1 MLVQKPWG
9 RYKQYALNKNCSV
22 KLLTLEP
29 GEETSLHWH
38 NLRTD
43 TWVILD
49 EGITVQIGE
58 ESYLAHAGDEFYVP
72 SGQVHRLKAT
82 GQKARVLEIAFGYST
97 EDDTHRVE
105 DDYGRELQAEPE

>member
-1 MLVQKPWG
+1 M
-9 RYKQYALNKNCSV
+9 

-29 GEETSLHWH
+29 GQETSLHWH

-49 EGITVQIGE
+49 EGITVQIGD
-58 ESYLAHAGDEFYVP
+58 ESFAAHAGDEFYVP
-72 SGQVHRLKAT
+72 SGQMHRLRA
-82 GQKARVLEIAFGYST
+82 GEEKARVLEIAFGYSS

-105 DDYGRELQAEPE
+105 DDYGREVQTEQK